1 MKQYCGTVT
10 LVGETNAG
18 KSSLLNAFAR
28 AALAEVH
35 HKRNLTREV
44 MRAVITIGAR
54 QLVLE
59 DTAGLNA
66 EANDE
71 IRTRRKEQALSAARH
86 ADLALW
92 IVDAARG
99 TRAVEAL
106 LKRVQKQNETQTE
119 EEKKRDRQNL
129 SLSFPLPFPPSP
141 SPSPSAFPSHSPT
154 PFVALNKI
162 DLVKDKRL
170 LLPLANLLGASGLF
184 RDVFMLSA
192 TNFDGIDKTRETL
205 LLALPEG
212 AFLFEREGDTRTH
225 DIVACETVRAT
236 LYGRLHDEL
245 PYEAIVESERCQQD
259 DDGAWHIALTIRMKR
274 ESQRQILL
282 IHEAR
287 LLKNV
292 RERSQ
297 HVLQKRFASPVSL
310 KLHLPRPRPRQR

>member
-92 IVDAARG
+92 ILDAARG

-106 LKRVQKQNETQTE
+106 LKRVQKQNEAQNETQKITPEITQPE
-119 EEKKRDRQNL
+119 EQKNATASK
-129 SLSFPLPFPPSP
+129 PPSP
-141 SPSPSAFPSHSPT
+141 PPSLPPAPT

-162 DLVKDKRL
+162 DLIKDKRL
-170 LLPLANLLGASGLF
+170 LLPLAQALGSSGLF

-192 TNFDGIDKTRETL
+192 TTFDGIDRARETL

-212 AFLFEREGDTRTH
+212 PFLSDREGDTRPPAL
-225 DIVACETVRAT
+225 VACETVRAT
-236 LYGRLHDEL
+236 LYDRLHDEL
-245 PYEAIVESERCQQD
+245 PYDAIVDSEQCEQD
-259 DDGAWHIALTIRMKR
+259 EDGAWHIALTILMRR

-287 LLKNV
+287 LLNNV

-297 HVLQKRFASPVSL
+297 KVLEKRFASPVSL
-310 KLHLPRPRPRQR
+310 QIHLPRPRARQR